1 MILTVTANPSIDR
14 TVQLDGPLI
23 PGGVHRPVG
32 VVDQP
37 GGKGVNVA
45 RVVDAA
51 GLPTMAVVPAHS
63 GDSFVHHLE
72 RAGLPHSAIDVA
84 GDVRVNLTIADP
96 DGVTT
101 KINAPGAKLDAAEA
115 QSLMTAI
122 VEHAAHADWLA
133 LCGSLP
139 PGLPAT
145 WYADVIGALRGVG
158 VHIAV
163 DTSGAPLRHVAA
175 AGPDLMKPNSE
186 ELAELTGAD
195 PVALESA
202 AADGDPSE
210 AARASIALARSTG
223 GAVLTTLGGAGAV
236 LAVGGEAWFA
246 SAPEVRVRSTV
257 GAGDASLAGYLIAD
271 HAGADPADRLAR
283 AVAYG
288 SAAASLPGTTPPTP
302 DLLDHAR
309 ITVTRL

>member
-23 PGGVHRPVG
+23 PGGVHRPIG

-51 GLPTMAVVPAHS
+51 GLPTMAVVPAHA
-63 GDSFVHHLE
+63 GDSFVHHLD
-72 RAGLPHSAIDVA
+72 RAGLPHSAIEVA

-101 KINAPGAKLDAAEA
+101 KINAPGAGLDADEA
-115 QSLMTAI
+115 QSLTTAI
-122 VEHAAHADWLA
+122 VARAADADWLA

-139 PGLPAT
+139 PGLPTT
-145 WYADVIGALRGVG
+145 WYADVISALRGGG
-158 VHIAV
+158 VRIAV
-163 DTSGAPLRHVAA
+163 DTSGDPLRHVAA
-175 AGPDLMKPNSE
+175 AHPDLMKPNSE
-186 ELAELTGAD
+186 ELAELTGTD
-195 PVALESA
+195 PEALESA

-210 AARASIALARSTG
+210 AARASISLARSTG

-236 LAVGGEAWFA
+236 LALDGAAWFA
-246 SAPEVRVRSTV
+246 SAPRVRVRSTV
-257 GAGDASLAGYLIAD
+257 GAGDSSLAGYLIAERS
-271 HAGADPADRLAR
+271 GADPADRLAR

-302 DLLDHAR
+302 DLLDHAGV
-309 ITVTRL
+309 TVTRL